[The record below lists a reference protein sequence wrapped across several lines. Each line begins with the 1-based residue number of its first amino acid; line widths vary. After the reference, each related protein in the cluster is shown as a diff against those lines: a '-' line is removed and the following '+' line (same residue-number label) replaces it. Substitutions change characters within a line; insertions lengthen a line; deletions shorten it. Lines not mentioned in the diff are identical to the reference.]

1 MARNFPHISDSE
13 FPDVS
18 NVDVYKYR
26 NDIDYMRFDY
36 SQMDITICSVPWD
49 MGEAHVG
56 NRTISGIGN
65 VVYFGSKE
73 ARDAWFASL
82 DEKECFRFSTKLRQ
96 LHSANTIDVP
106 LPFDIAS
113 KFNYCYVRYSLVA
126 NDSSPLQYED
136 ADGLREWFWFIREVE
151 FIAPNNTRLHLM
163 ADAWQTFIY
172 DLDITGMML
181 ERGHAPMVATDI
193 ESYIANPVGNA
204 SYLLAPDVDYGSESR
219 IVRNTEAVVFNDK
232 DTMAIIATSADI
244 SGTWG
249 SKANND
255 WKTPGYAFNDENG
268 YPGYYLFAIAVSS
281 LATFITN
288 VNSTNPQFLQTVQG
302 IFFISSSLLNLAQS
316 PVTFCSVA
324 CYPLECSSMESELY
338 ELDADDF
345 GYPERYAGIAKL
357 YTYPYAHIELTDENG
372 NVTIVRIEETAGKLL
387 LESSLNGLIPSLTLN
402 CHVNGIGG
410 NAGSTL
416 EFHSID
422 KLSFEGSGKWY
433 DALYSWNVPVF
444 GITQDA
450 GTNNDYAT
458 HFDRDHRKVAADN
471 AYYAQDNIAD
481 NRVANAS
488 LHTTANT
495 ANNTA
500 DNTAVT
506 ANTGAD
512 RTLQFAQRD
521 ISNEVTSE
529 TVNNQID
536 YQYAS
541 GAIAAASALGGAAA
555 SAAAHPAGAIGAIL
569 GGLINA
575 GAAMAATAASVNLDS
590 NQAGM
595 QILANEAGASAASGA
610 MTTKLNTALA
620 NNNAHLSAANA
631 LTSGEAA
638 NDSATILAN
647 AVLQRGAEYNGIDCQ
662 IAGAKLNAPIA
673 FGRQA
678 NADTAASRPL
688 GLWANIVTE
697 SDYAI
702 RRAGD
707 EFLRYGYAYDA
718 YWEFNGDWNA
728 CDKFTYWKLS
738 DFWVKG
744 LNIPDMYV
752 DKIRFFLFGG
762 VTVWSAP
769 EYIGTTSIYENG
781 L

>member
-1 MARNFPHISDSE
+1 M
-13 FPDVS
+13 
-18 NVDVYKYR
+18 
-26 NDIDYMRFDY
+26 
-36 SQMDITICSVPWD
+36 
-49 MGEAHVG
+49 
-56 NRTISGIGN
+56 
-65 VVYFGSKE
+65 
-73 ARDAWFASL
+73 
-82 DEKECFRFSTKLRQ
+82 
-96 LHSANTIDVP
+96 
-106 LPFDIAS
+106 
-113 KFNYCYVRYSLVA
+113 
-126 NDSSPLQYED
+126 
-136 ADGLREWFWFIREVE
+136 E

-193 ESYIANPVGNA
+193 ESYIANPVDNA

-219 IVRNTEAVVFNDK
+219 IVRNTEAIVFNDK

-244 SGTWG
+244 AGTWG

-324 CYPLECSSMESELY
+324 CYPLECASMESELY

-345 GYPERYAGIAKL
+345 GYPERYAKIAKL
-357 YTYPYAHIELTDENG
+357 YTYPYSHIELTDENG
-372 NVTIVRIEETAGKLL
+372 NVTLVRIEETAGKLL

-433 DALYSWNVPVF
+433 DALYSWNVPIF

-458 HFDRDHRKVAADN
+458 HFDRDHQSVQAWN
-471 AYYAQDNIAD
+471 EYYARDNDAD
-481 NRVANAS
+481 NRVNNAA
-488 LHTTANT
+488 LQTAANT

-500 DNTAVT
+500 DNTLVGTNATLAINVDNMQTDIANNVT
-506 ANTGAD
+506 
-512 RTLQFAQRD
+512 
-521 ISNEVTSE
+521 TS

-536 YQYAS
+536 YQYAT
-541 GAIAAASALGGAAA
+541 GAIAAGSAAIGAVASALTNPVGAVGALIGGAID
-555 SAAAHPAGAIGAIL
+555 AGASLAS
-569 GGLINA
+569 
-575 GAAMAATAASVNLDS
+575 MQASVNLDS
-590 NQAGM
+590 AQAGV
-595 QILANEAGASAASGA
+595 QVS
-610 MTTKLNTALA
+610 A
-620 NNNAHLSAANA
+620 NNQGNIVAIYNTGQRGLAAQTNNSSHLSAAN
-631 LTSGEAA
+631 TCISGQAA

-647 AVLQRGAEYNGIDCQ
+647 AELMKGAAINAIDCQ
-662 IAGAKLNAPIA
+662 IAGAKLNAPVA
-673 FGRQA
+673 FGKQS
-678 NADTAASRPL
+678 NADLAASRPL
-688 GLWANIVTE
+688 GLWANVVTE

-718 YWEFNGDWNA
+718 YWEFDGNWNA

-752 DKIRFFLFGG
+752 DRIRFFLFGG
-762 VTVWSAP
+762 VTVWSKP

>member
-1 MARNFPHISDSE
+1 MARNFPHISDSK

-18 NVDVYKYR
+18 SVDVYKYR
-26 NDIDYMRFDY
+26 NDIDYKRFDY

-73 ARDAWFASL
+73 ARNAWFASL

-136 ADGLREWFWFIREVE
+136 ENGLREWFWFIREVE

-193 ESYIANPVGNA
+193 ESYIADPVGNA

-219 IVRNTEAVVFNDK
+219 IVRNTEAVVFNDE
-232 DTMAIIATSADI
+232 DTMAIIATSSDI

-324 CYPLECSSMESELY
+324 CYQLECASMESELY
-338 ELDADDF
+338 ELDAADF
-345 GYPERYAGIAKL
+345 GYPERYSKIAKL
-357 YTYPYAHIELTDENG
+357 YTYPYSHIELTDENG
-372 NVTIVRIEETAGKLL
+372 NVTLVRIEETAGKLL

-416 EFHSID
+416 EVHSID

-458 HFDRDHRKVAADN
+458 HFDRDH
-471 AYYAQDNIAD
+471 Q
-481 NRVANAS
+481 RV
-488 LHTTANT
+488 
-495 ANNTA
+495 
-500 DNTAVT
+500 
-506 ANTGAD
+506 
-512 RTLQFAQRD
+512 
-521 ISNEVTSE
+521 
-529 TVNNQID
+529 
-536 YQYAS
+536 
-541 GAIAAASALGGAAA
+541 
-555 SAAAHPAGAIGAIL
+555 
-569 GGLINA
+569 
-575 GAAMAATAASVNLDS
+575 
-590 NQAGM
+590 QAW
-595 QILANEAGASAASGA
+595 
-610 MTTKLNTALA
+610 T
-620 NNNAHLSAANA
+620 
-631 LTSGEAA
+631 
-638 NDSATILAN
+638 
-647 AVLQRGAEYNGIDCQ
+647 
-662 IAGAKLNAPIA
+662 
-673 FGRQA
+673 
-678 NADTAASRPL
+678 
-688 GLWANIVTE
+688 
-697 SDYAI
+697 
-702 RRAGD
+702 
-707 EFLRYGYAYDA
+707 
-718 YWEFNGDWNA
+718 
-728 CDKFTYWKLS
+728 
-738 DFWVKG
+738 
-744 LNIPDMYV
+744 
-752 DKIRFFLFGG
+752 
-762 VTVWSAP
+762 
-769 EYIGTTSIYENG
+769 
-781 L
+781 